1 MHVCLCV
8 CACVCALKV
17 SCPHFLDNCLFICV
31 FSNTGFN
38 KDSHLLENGI
48 HDKDVI
54 IHKMK
59 SQGGLT

>member
-1 MHVCLCV
+1 MPVV
-8 CACVCALKV
+8 KV
-17 SCPHFLDNCLFICV
+17 SCPHFLDDCVFICV

-38 KDSHLLENGI
+38 DSHLLENGI